1 MSPGSFYTQTLLL
14 AAFCAGLLLLG
25 NLIPVFREHQL
36 LAWAALALF
45 TLLSWLMYLLGKHA
59 VKSSDKNAFVQL
71 VLISVFLKM
80 MLSFAVV
87 VVYANK
93 IQPESK
99 YFVLPF
105 FFVYL
110 VFTIFETA
118 FLMRI
123 AKQPPSA

>member
-1 MSPGSFYTQTLLL
+1 MSLGSFYTETLLL
-14 AAFCAGLLLLG
+14 ATFCALVLWLG

-36 LAWAALALF
+36 LAWGALALF
-45 TLLSWLMYLLGKHA
+45 TLLSWLMYLLGSIS
-59 VKSSDKNAFVQL
+59 VKSSDKNAFIQL

-93 IQPESK
+93 IQPDSK

-110 VFTIFETA
+110 AFTIFETV

-123 AKQPPSA
+123 AKRPPSA